1 MVYSPPMADTGA
13 MLLVFDGDCG
23 FCTTSARWIE
33 RRLPETVDVAP
44 WQDLELDGI
53 GLTRDDVVSAAW
65 WIDDSGRC
73 HRGHMAVGH
82 SLRAAGGLW
91 GLLGRL
97 IITPPV
103 SWAARPAYWLVA
115 RYRYRLPGATDACRL
130 PDRD

>member
-1 MVYSPPMADTGA
+1 M
-13 MLLVFDGDCG
+13 FDGDCG

-33 RRLPETVDVAP
+33 RRLPDSVEVEP
-44 WQDLELDGI
+44 WQNLQLDAI

-65 WIDDSGRC
+65 WIDDSGRR
-73 HRGHMAVGH
+73 HRGHMAIGH
-82 SLRAAGGLW
+82 ALRAAGGFW

-97 IITPPV
+97 ITTPPF
-103 SWAARPAYWLVA
+103 SWFGKPTYWLVA